1 MWAALPV
8 AIFLAAYAATT
19 AGFLVSQAAFTLNLL
34 VVFNLISPAGWQVGL
49 VRIEDVAVGAAVSVV
64 AGVLL
69 WPRGARREL
78 SRSVAS
84 FYRAA
89 AAYLEGAF
97 DSLLGFAASADVD
110 PLRRQAVRERDRAG
124 EALYL
129 LLSEQTARHLDAETA
144 VAIVAAGNRGMLAGD
159 AMTLVA
165 SEFGPRVRGCPDG
178 AAALRLEVRALLAG
192 LTALSE
198 RLDPDGR
205 ATGSAEPVSA
215 AALRAAALGCLHR
228 WAKDAAAGRAAL
240 AVVIAREWALNL
252 ARLEAD
258 LEPPVSAVVKASR
271 IPWWRWIEDGRAA
284 ITANLRSRWL
294 DWCICGRTRTK
305 STSGFRAS
313 SSLGSCL

>member
-1 MWAALPV
+1 
-8 AIFLAAYAATT
+8 
-19 AGFLVSQAAFTLNLL
+19 
-34 VVFNLISPAGWQVGL
+34 
-49 VRIEDVAVGAAVSVV
+49 
-64 AGVLL
+64 
-69 WPRGARREL
+69 
-78 SRSVAS
+78 VAS

-97 DSLLGFAASADVD
+97 DSLLGFAASADVE
-110 PLRRQAVRERDRAG
+110 PLRHQAVRERDRAG

-129 LLSEQTARHLDAETA
+129 LLSEQTARHLDVETP

-165 SEFGPRVRGCPDG
+165 NEFGPSSRGCPDG

-192 LTALSE
+192 LIRLGE

-205 ATGSAEPVSA
+205 PTGSAEPVSA

-228 WAKDAAAGRAAL
+228 WAKGAARRDAL

-258 LEPPVSAVVKASR
+258 LEQPVSRAVKASR
-271 IPWWRWIEDGRAA
+271 IPWWR
-284 ITANLRSRWL
+284 
-294 DWCICGRTRTK
+294 
-305 STSGFRAS
+305 
-313 SSLGSCL
+313 